1 MKDEFKRIKNF
12 NVSVMESDNNILFL
26 RKLEPE
32 GSEHSFGIHVA
43 KMAGLPK
50 EVIDIANQK
59 LKFLEKS
66 RNTSNRKK
74 SLSKKNNEMQ
84 LSFISLDDPLIEEL
98 KQEILKIDIDNL
110 KPLDALV
117 ILNKLKDKLDNG

>member
-1 MKDEFKRIKNF
+1 
-12 NVSVMESDNNILFL
+12 
-26 RKLEPE
+26 
-32 GSEHSFGIHVA
+32 
-43 KMAGLPK
+43 MAGLPK

-117 ILNKLKDKLDNG
+117 VLNKLKKKLDNG